1 MVTSAA
7 SVSEIAARL
16 EGHLRSLI
24 GPRDPYLG
32 KAKHQLAQ
40 YYMQQELGR
49 WGKVNAQCFFVQGQE
64 HCNWGLEIAGRRP
77 QLAPILVGAHYDTVP
92 GSPGADDNTSG
103 LAVLLVLAEL
113 LAHTQPRRSVH
124 LVAFD
129 LEEYGLVGSTAC
141 AQAWK
146 AAGRPLHLM
155 LSLEMLGYFSRERRS
170 QQYPIP
176 ALSRLYPDTGN
187 FIALIGNAAT
197 VPKMIALKRQLKKS
211 GAPCQWLPIIN
222 QGNSLPA
229 TRRSDHAPFWDE
241 GYPALLITD
250 TAELRNPHYHK
261 ASDRIETLNIEM
273 MARITQGLLD
283 GLKLL

>member
-1 MVTSAA
+1 MVTSAE
-7 SVSEIAARL
+7 SISEISARL

-40 YYMQQELGR
+40 YYIQQELGR
-49 WGKVNAQCFFVQGQE
+49 WGQVNAQSFFVQGQE
-64 HCNWGLEIAGRRP
+64 HHNWSLEIAGYRP

-113 LAHTQPRRSVH
+113 LAHIQPRRSVH

-129 LEEYGLVGSTAC
+129 LEEYGLVGSKTC
-141 AQAWK
+141 ARAWK
-146 AAGRPLHLM
+146 AEGRPLHLM
-155 LSLEMLGYFSRERRS
+155 LSLEMLGYFSDEGRS
-170 QQYPIP
+170 QKYPLP
-176 ALSRLYPDTGN
+176 ALSRIYPDTGN

-197 VPKMIALKRQLKKS
+197 IPKMIGLKRQLKKS
-211 GAPCQWLPIIN
+211 EVPCYWLPVIK
-222 QGNSLPA
+222 QGTQLPA

-241 GYPALLITD
+241 GYPAILVTD
-250 TAELRNPHYHK
+250 TADLRNPHYHK
-261 ASDRIETLNIEM
+261 ASDRIETLDIDKMANITFEL
-273 MARITQGLLD
+273 ARSLR
-283 GLKLL
+283 K